1 MTGDELR
8 LEMKRETP
16 EALSGRADF
25 GIAGNRFTLGWL
37 KATQNTRTGVK
48 RTNLLRFATK
58 SDNMLIARPQSSE
71 TAGRTKIK

>member
-37 KATQNTRTGVK
+37 KATLDYALANPGVDVVTSVS
-48 RTNLLRFATK
+48 RNDGSTLTIRFER
-58 SDNMLIARPQSSE
+58 DDVRL
-71 TAGRTKIK
+71 